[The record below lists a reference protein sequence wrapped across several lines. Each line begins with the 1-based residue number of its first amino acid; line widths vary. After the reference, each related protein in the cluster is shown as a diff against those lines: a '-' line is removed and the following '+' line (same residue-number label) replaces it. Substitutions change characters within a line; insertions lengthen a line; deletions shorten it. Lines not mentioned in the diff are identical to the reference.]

1 MVGVG
6 FVVVADDDIGSIQ
19 VMRIFFCLE
28 NSLFPQAAVFR
39 YAFPHEIRKKMSSQA
54 IPFATSFVETRAFA
68 RSQRASRSDS
78 CCCCGGGGSS
88 SLPLPTTSSLVS
100 DAPSGTRRSRR
111 RAVVVVSSSP
121 SSSSSFSPFQTK
133 LGAMVYDSGYR
144 QLFQLLGYPGCESEA
159 KELVSILGVVNKNG
173 AGEKNNLLDVSCG
186 PGIVTKSVIE
196 SNAFAKVTA
205 LDYFESMCERARETF
220 ERECSNRNYEV
231 VRGDVGDLRF
241 EDETFEK
248 VSSTAGMH
256 CWPDPVKGMKEIKR
270 VLKPSEKSDGDDWGV
285 LFSTVVLP
293 NKGDNT
299 KETYSWETNKP
310 FLDREAVLDI
320 VRESGFDECEV
331 VREDK
336 AYILVKARYFRS

>member
-1 MVGVG
+1 
-6 FVVVADDDIGSIQ
+6 
-19 VMRIFFCLE
+19 
-28 NSLFPQAAVFR
+28 
-39 YAFPHEIRKKMSSQA
+39 MSSQA
-54 IPFATSFVETRAFA
+54 VPFATSFVETRAFA
-68 RSQRASRSDS
+68 RSQRASRSES
-78 CCCCGGGGSS
+78 RCGGGGGGGSS
-88 SLPLPTTSSLVS
+88 SLPLSTTSSLVS

-159 KELVSILGVVNKNG
+159 KELVSILGVKKNG
-173 AGEKNNLLDVSCG
+173 MGEKNNLLDVSCG

-220 ERECSNRNYEV
+220 ERECTNRNYEV

-241 EDETFEK
+241 EDEMFEK

-270 VLKPSEKSDGDDWGV
+270 VLKPSEKSDGEDWGV

-293 NKGDNT
+293 NKGDKT

>member
-1 MVGVG
+1 M
-6 FVVVADDDIGSIQ
+6 SP
-19 VMRIFFCLE
+19 R
-28 NSLFPQAAVFR
+28 AV
-39 YAFPHEIRKKMSSQA
+39 
-54 IPFATSFVETRAFA
+54 PFATSFVETRAFA
-68 RSQRASRSDS
+68 RSQRGSRSNRR
-78 CCCCGGGGSS
+78 CGGGVGSSFSS
-88 SLPLPTTSSLVS
+88 SLSLPTTSSLAS
-100 DAPSGTRRSRR
+100 DAASGTRRRSGRR
-111 RAVVVVSSSP
+111 REGVVVASSS

-159 KELVSILGVVNKNG
+159 RELVSILGNVKKNG

-220 ERECSNRNYEV
+220 ERECTNRNYDV

-270 VLKPSEKSDGDDWGV
+270 VLKPSEKSDGEDWGV

-293 NKGDNT
+293 NKGDKT